1 MSRLKVDRIEPAN
14 STLIK
19 FVPSLQVQSNSN
31 LVKILIEA
39 TGNGSMA
46 IACPIKLG
54 AKIEE
59 ANPGNAG
66 DILTSRGAELSPVWL
81 SLPQNPVFKE
91 FPIGGIIMWSGSLT
105 QIPMGWA
112 LCNGTKVNGFTTPN
126 LVDKFIVGAGSGYSV
141 SAVGGTPN
149 AVVVEHTHTLTDPG
163 HLHTFSRLGDDGQGS
178 GAGYG
183 AVGYNL
189 NIGAGSGSMNTAQ
202 TGISIS
208 GVGESGAGKNLPPY
222 YALYYIVRVS

>member
-19 FVPSLQVQSNSN
+19 FVPSLSIQSNSN

-59 ANPGNAG
+59 ANPGNPG
-66 DILTSRGAELSPVWL
+66 DILTSRGADLSPVWL

-105 QIPMGWA
+105 QIPIGWA
-112 LCNGTKVNGFTTPN
+112 LCNGTKVNNFVTPN
-126 LVDKFIVGAGSGYSV
+126 LVDKFVVGAGSGYSV

-149 AVVVEHTHTLTDPG
+149 AVVVEHTQSYNTY
-163 HLHTFSRLGDDGQGS
+163 R
-178 GAGYG
+178 GYG
-183 AVGYNL
+183 DGGGQYYDAFYANMDGVINAG
-189 NIGAGSGSMNTAQ
+189 GAKVYVSSST
-202 TGISIS
+202 
-208 GVGESGAGKNLPPY
+208 GESGAGKNLPPY

>member
-19 FVPSLQVQSNSN
+19 FVPSLSIQSNSN

-54 AKIEE
+54 TKIEE
-59 ANPGNAG
+59 ANPGNPG
-66 DILTSRGAELSPVWL
+66 DILTSRGADLSPVWL

-105 QIPMGWA
+105 QIPIGWA
-112 LCNGTKVNGFTTPN
+112 LCNGTKVNNFTTPN
-126 LVDKFIVGAGSGYSV
+126 LVDKFVVGAGSGYSV
-141 SAVGGTPN
+141 S
-149 AVVVEHTHTLTDPG
+149 
-163 HLHTFSRLGDDGQGS
+163 
-178 GAGYG
+178 
-183 AVGYNL
+183 
-189 NIGAGSGSMNTAQ
+189 
-202 TGISIS
+202 
-208 GVGESGAGKNLPPY
+208 
-222 YALYYIVRVS
+222 VS

>member
-19 FVPSLQVQSNSN
+19 FAPSLSIQSNSN
-31 LVKILIEA
+31 LVKILIDA

-59 ANPGNAG
+59 ANPGNPG
-66 DILTSRGAELSPVWL
+66 DILTSRGADISPVWL

-91 FPIGGIIMWSGSLT
+91 FPLGGIIMWSGSLT
-105 QIPMGWA
+105 QIPIGWA
-112 LCNGTKVNGFTTPN
+112 LCNGTKVNNFVTPN
-126 LVDKFIVGAGSGYSV
+126 LVDKFVVGAGSGYSV

-163 HLHTFSRLGDDGQGS
+163 HKHYLDWANSEGGS
-178 GAGYG
+178 GKFT
-183 AVGYNL
+183 VGGDANE
-189 NIGAGSGSMNTAQ
+189 GRRPEMTVAT

-208 GVGESGAGKNLPPY
+208 GTGESGVGKNLPPY

>member
-19 FVPSLQVQSNSN
+19 FVPSLSIQSNSN

-59 ANPGNAG
+59 ANPGNPG

-126 LVDKFIVGAGSGYSV
+126 LVDKFVVGAGSGYSV
-141 SAVGGTPN
+141 SAVGGSPN
-149 AVVVEHTHTLTDPG
+149 SVVVAHTHTITDPG
-163 HLHTFSRLGDDGQGS
+163 HTHRLPTDSTGS
-178 GAGYG
+178 NMSQQTI
-183 AVGYNL
+183 VE
-189 NIGAGSGSMNTAQ
+189 TANSDENFRNSSEASF
-202 TGISIS
+202 TRITINSA
-208 GVGESGAGKNLPPY
+208 GESGAGKNLPPY